1 MAQAYYNTSST
12 GTNFVALTPDMVG
25 AAAASHTHQAF
36 QATGQTGSV
45 SSNIPIWCAAIPEL
59 SNKSFA
65 LPASQVTIEKTTNG
79 GSSWVDAG
87 VSASTKLNLFSETMS
102 DGVVLGKTTSQ
113 GLRITM
119 NASTTRYTKPVF
131 LYLWHEGPGSSVV
144 KVESATKG
152 APTKF
157 TTNLSGIGIAGWGGP
172 NVIGLGAAI
181 GTWGGSSG
189 QTTNIGVIRLT
200 IFPASTQTS
209 NITIKDIRL
218 YGSTNWNIPNN
229 YARYGRAYTIDSS
242 LNCAFPAKV
251 TASNLI
257 TTDNP
262 EIVVSSSQPS
272 NSNAKL
278 WVKI

>member
-25 AAAASHTHQAF
+25 AAAAYHEHQAF
-36 QATGQTGSV
+36 QVTGQTGNV
-45 SSNIPIWCAAIPEL
+45 SRNIPIWCAAIPEL

-87 VSASTKLNLFSETMS
+87 VSASTKLNLFSETIS
-102 DGVVLGKTTSQ
+102 GGVVLGKTTSE

-119 NASTTRYTKPVF
+119 NASTTRYTRPAF

-152 APTKF
+152 APTTF
-157 TTNLSGIGIAGWGGP
+157 TTRLSGIGIAGWGGP

-181 GTWGGSSG
+181 GTWGGSSS

-200 IFPASTQTS
+200 IFPVSNQTS
-209 NITIKDIRL
+209 NIVIRDIRL

-229 YARYGRAYTIDSS
+229 YAKYGRAYTIDSS

-262 EIVVSSSQPS
+262 EIVVSSSQPT

-278 WVKI
+278 WVKV

>member
-25 AAAASHTHQAF
+25 AAAAYHEHQAF
-36 QATGQTGSV
+36 QVTGQRGHLN
-45 SSNIPIWCAAIPEL
+45 NIPIWCAAIPEL

-65 LPASQVTIEKTTNG
+65 LPASQVMIEKTTDG

-87 VSASTKLNLFSETMS
+87 VSASTKLNLFSETS
-102 DGVVLGKTTSQ
+102 DSVVLGKTTSQ

-131 LYLWHEGPGSSVV
+131 LYLWHEGPGFSVV

-152 APTKF
+152 APTEF
-157 TTNLSGIGIAGWGGP
+157 TTNLSGIRIAGQGGP
-172 NVIGLGAAI
+172 NVIGLGSVI
-181 GTWGGSSG
+181 WTWGGFPN

-209 NITIKDIRL
+209 DITISDIRL

-229 YARYGRAYTIDSS
+229 YAKYGRAYTIDSS

-251 TASNLI
+251 TATNLI

-262 EIVVSSSQPS
+262 EIVVSSSQPT

-278 WVKI
+278 WVKV

>member
-1 MAQAYYNTSST
+1 MPQ
-12 GTNFVALTPDMVG
+12 LPDI
-25 AAAASHTHQAF
+25 QNQF
-36 QATGQTGSV
+36 
-45 SSNIPIWCAAIPEL
+45 
-59 SNKSFA
+59 
-65 LPASQVTIEKTTNG
+65 
-79 GSSWVDAG
+79 
-87 VSASTKLNLFSETMS
+87 
-102 DGVVLGKTTSQ
+102 
-113 GLRITM
+113 
-119 NASTTRYTKPVF
+119 F

-157 TTNLSGIGIAGWGGP
+157 TTILSGIGIAGWGGP

-181 GTWGGSSG
+181 GTWGGSSS

-209 NITIKDIRL
+209 NITIRDIRL

-229 YARYGRAYTIDSS
+229 YAKYGRAYTIDSS
-242 LNCAFPAKV
+242 LNCVFPAKV
-251 TASNLI
+251 TATNLI

-262 EIVVSSSQPS
+262 EIVVSSSQPT

-278 WVKI
+278 WVKV